1 MFWTA
6 ILSAFV
12 VNSYSVSLQTH
23 NDKHIHTGIYTQII
37 FLHMFINVCVS
48 LCLRV
53 SLFVSLC
60 GFLFVIMFVCVFVRL
75 CNCSYFCVGVNMC
88 TRLCTYPCLTANECM
103 FCFWM
108 NSFHLFSPFLYMWI
122 FLHIT
127 FHVIKNRIKPYIKV
141 NKKQIN
147 SLLRI

>member
-60 GFLFVIMFVCVFVRL
+60 GFLFAIMFVCVFVRL
-75 CNCSYFCVGVNMC
+75 CNCSYFCIGVNMR
-88 TRLCTYPCLTANECM
+88 TRLCTYLCLNANECM
-103 FCFWM
+103 FCLLLCFWM
-108 NSFHLFSPFLYMWI
+108 SLFFFSFFLLFLYK
-122 FLHIT
+122 H
-127 FHVIKNRIKPYIKV
+127 RIKPYNKV

-147 SLLRI
+147 SLLRS